1 MNMQIFKKY
10 LGVALL
16 LLAPL
21 DGEMA
26 SAQSVTEECASSVLA
41 VKGVSQ
47 QLAVLR
53 AKEVS
58 DVSYRLTFDLK
69 SDKKL
74 LVPGKVIVAFDYH
87 PVCSLISKVISWH
100 LLAW

>member
-26 SAQSVTEECASSVLA
+26 SAQSVTEECASSVM
-41 VKGVSQ
+41 
-47 QLAVLR
+47 
-53 AKEVS
+53 
-58 DVSYRLTFDLK
+58 
-69 SDKKL
+69 
-74 LVPGKVIVAFDYH
+74 
-87 PVCSLISKVISWH
+87 SLIGSRLI
-100 LLAW
+100 